1 MPYHDPLKPFVN
13 LFFASSNGN
22 NINAFNKLLDEK
34 NQDRLEEEG
43 GACIVYTHF
52 GFGFFNNN
60 EINKRSAQLISRLA
74 KKNAWFCT
82 VSELLDF
89 LDSKND
95 FLNILKR
102 QERKKLEKKWFFEKL
117 RQRGWRRLTGLA
129 SSMLRIA
136 RAVNEFELRTTN
148 ETAKP
153 IVRQGTMNEN
163 DARAMMF
170 DMLMGFAKFAK
181 VVIQLVPGTSFAR
194 CVGVV
199 HFLGK

>member
-1 MPYHDPLKPFVN
+1 M
-13 LFFASSNGN
+13 
-22 NINAFNKLLDEK
+22 
-34 NQDRLEEEG
+34 
-43 GACIVYTHF
+43 
-52 GFGFFNNN
+52 
-60 EINKRSAQLISRLA
+60 
-74 KKNAWFCT
+74 
-82 VSELLDF
+82 
-89 LDSKND
+89 
-95 FLNILKR
+95 
-102 QERKKLEKKWFFEKL
+102 
-117 RQRGWRRLTGLA
+117 TGLA

-170 DMLMGFAKFAK
+170 DMLMRFAKFAK